1 MLTGTILLLLGM
13 SIVASILILVLL
25 ASKLHIITKIST
37 TAMVVITVIM
47 TYFSLTMLHGWPYKS
62 DFPTGKYQL
71 ISYYPDE
78 TNKSLTMWLI
88 KNEKELNWF
97 TSLLTNTEKP
107 RSIEVEYS
115 KEMHEQLQQIMS
127 MSNGMPTPVKL
138 QEVKGKKE
146 QENWNTDD
154 QETLQYVLPDVQI
167 MEK

>member
-37 TAMVVITVIM
+37 TAMVVITVII

-78 TNKSLTMWLI
+78 TNKSLTIWLI

-107 RSIEVEYS
+107 RSIEVVYN

-146 QENWNTDD
+146 QKNWATDD

>member
-37 TAMVVITVIM
+37 TAMVVITVII

-78 TNKSLTMWLI
+78 RNKSLTIWLI

-107 RSIEVEYS
+107 RSIEVVYN

-146 QENWNTDD
+146 QKNWNTDD